1 MVFGTVLDVNLDID
15 LGLLLGMSAWNY
27 YPIRGGVYIQLV

>member
-1 MVFGTVLDVNLDID
+1 MFLGLDLGLH

-27 YPIRGGVYIQLV
+27 YSIRGGVYD